1 MEFAAGKVF
10 KASPCSVF
18 VLHSYTAGART
29 LQGKQVWPP
38 LELNSQI
45 LILRLAEFQK
55 TAGEKMLLK
64 VYFDHLDLQ
73 NFNFLRN

>member
-18 VLHSYTAGART
+18 VLHSYTGGART

-38 LELNSQI
+38 LELNSQM

-55 TAGEKMLLK
+55 PAGEKNAVKSVL
-64 VYFDHLDLQ
+64 
-73 NFNFLRN
+73 